1 MSFLERHASARA
13 IVGVATLLSVNVA
26 LVAASLPVDPLWTGA
41 SIAPAAASAGPVEA
55 RDGIAAVSTPGG
67 SVATLPTPTRAP
79 APTLTSSPLP
89 ALLPTRTPYREY
101 RVPILMYHRV
111 VPTPEAVG
119 SAPGLVV
126 SPELFSAQMQAL
138 YYAGWHAITLRDLAQ
153 AMREARTLPPR
164 TFVITLD
171 DGWADGYDYAYPIMA
186 RYGYVGV
193 FFVITSRI
201 DMPGFLSS
209 SDLLRLE
216 ATGNEI
222 GNHTAH
228 HVSLSTVSY
237 QQAKQEIETASARIA
252 QVVYR
257 RPTSLAYPMGGVAD
271 YVVRAVSETDGLQIA
286 VTTQPGVTESWL
298 DRLVLPRVR
307 VSPSTG
313 AAALVSTLTWKVGL

>member
-1 MSFLERHASARA
+1 MSFLERHASARV
-13 IVGVATLLSVNVA
+13 IFGVAALLSVNAA

-41 SIAPAAASAGPVEA
+41 SMAPAAASAGPVEA
-55 RDGIAAVSTPGG
+55 VEALDGIAAVSTPGG
-67 SVATLPTPTRAP
+67 SVATLLTPTRAP
-79 APTLTSSPLP
+79 TPTSTSSPLP
-89 ALLPTRTPYREY
+89 APLPTRTSNREY

-111 VPTPEAVG
+111 VPTAEAAG
-119 SAPGLVV
+119 SEPGLVV

-138 YYAGWHAITLRDLAQ
+138 YDAGWHAITLRDLAQ
-153 AMREARTLPPR
+153 AMRDARTLPPR
-164 TFVITLD
+164 TFVITFD
-171 DGWADGYDYAYPIMA
+171 DGWADGYDYAYPIMV

-209 SDLLRLE
+209 SDLLELQ
-216 ATGNEI
+216 ANGNEI

-271 YVVRAVSETDGLQIA
+271 YVERAVSETDGLQIA

-298 DRLVLPRVR
+298 DRLALPRVR

-313 AAALVSTLTWKVGL
+313 AAALVSSLT